1 LVTAAAALQA
11 DPGLLVKQQQLY
23 PASTSLES
31 EWQTI
36 QVHPIVCA
44 YAIHCALLL
53 ANCFCCS
60 VLLLLLQLIAG
71 LQCSDQQPATAATGA
86 I

>member
-11 DPGLLVKQQQLY
+11 DPVLLVKQQQLY

-36 QVHPIVCA
+36 QVYPIVCA

-60 VLLLLLQLIAG
+60 VLLLLQLIAG
-71 LQCSDQQPATAATGA
+71 LQCSDQQPATAATGD